1 MINEGQ
7 PNWLTYIL
15 GLMMA
20 LLAWIG
26 KVGWNR
32 IGKIEDEYVS
42 RDDFKYYMDQVR
54 EDRINMHKENVEK
67 LDRIHDRID
76 GLYK

>member
-1 MINEGQ
+1 MNETQ
-7 PNWLTYIL
+7 PSWLTYVL
-15 GLMMA
+15 GLFMA

-26 KVGWNR
+26 R
-32 IGKIEDEYVS
+32 IGWTKLNKIEEEYIS

-54 EDRINMHKENVEK
+54 EDRINMHTENVNK

-76 GLYK
+76 ELFKK